1 MTAKMEELNK
11 NDTNRYAKLDGKKAQ
26 KFATIGIWSKL
37 EVGKVVFPREEHTNW
52 LSIAK
57 WSALNAF
64 IK

>member
-52 LSIAK
+52 LSRTK
-57 WSALNAF
+57 
-64 IK
+64 